1 LESSTILYSSTRA
14 ECCVMLRSSAA
25 NLRFLA
31 LGRRGGSGS
40 VPLPVSGMA
49 LGALV
54 ASDSRSLNEFT
65 TLSRSVDHVAEEI
78 WKWDFPP
85 PVCGE
90 ILRWYKEL

>member
-1 LESSTILYSSTRA
+1 MESSTILYSSTRA

-54 ASDSRSLNEFT
+54 ASDCRSLNEFT
-65 TLSRSVDHVAEEI
+65 DHAAEEI